1 MLTSSLQ
8 KLANDSDPSFRSY
21 SNDDNSSELFLPFL
35 RKIDKF
41 AALEISHDFSVSQYL
56 QFIDRYCNET
66 SIHDCMTFFRL
77 IIDGFS
83 LANSITVGG
92 GGEDGGNSRKDGN
105 IRNFRYFKYKKIPS
119 VRSLTRLICVNACQ
133 MGSALLNNTDVEIPE
148 VAKKWEEE
156 ASGYLSSAFNS
167 EGSSAF
173 SSISQLLTACTIVIG
188 TEISNEPVVRHFARQ
203 VFRSRGSISTSP
215 TSLGKSTITPYS
227 QYYGI
232 HVIENKPISQ
242 FFTKRGLLLFMSMIE
257 AESLGL
263 IEISIN
269 APQRQESAEKYVQD
283 LSPLFE
289 KLRLFQLMMPPPT
302 SRKDDIKISWDFIRL
317 QVLQVTIEK
326 YLLPFLKA
334 DVRSELMKLGKE
346 AIADEACSE
355 FSKRLKSGPCGP
367 FYEDT
372 REFSMRS
379 LLSCPNRFIYA
390 SVVSLYVT
398 QDASPSLHMACVD
411 INGVITAHG
420 VIASQSM
427 GQKKDKI
434 KTFLYDN
441 QPGCVV
447 INSSGGSLS
456 REVLNMINSS
466 IISEISEMIDLDRRL
481 KRQAMNMD
489 DNDEEEEEEANSKY
503 TPQVILF
510 MTSFFFFFAKFFFV
524 RLLS

>member
-1 MLTSSLQ
+1 MGRSRAKFSLFASSLL
-8 KLANDSDPSFRSY
+8 KLVNDPPSSFG
-21 SNDDNSSELFLPFL
+21 SNNSSEFFPALL
-35 RKIDKF
+35 RKIDKI
-41 AALEISHDFSVSQYL
+41 AAVEISHDFSPSQYF
-56 QFIDRYCNET
+56 QFIDRYSSET
-66 SIHDCMTFFRL
+66 SIHDSMTFFRL

-83 LANSITVGG
+83 LANSVTVGG
-92 GGEDGGNSRKDGN
+92 SGEDGGNSRRDGN

-119 VRSLTRLICVNACQ
+119 VRALTRLICVNACQ

-148 VAKKWEEE
+148 VVRNWEEE
-156 ASGYLSSAFNS
+156 ASGYLTTSDS

-173 SSISQLLTACTIVIG
+173 TSISQLLTACTIVIG
-188 TEISNEPVVRHFARQ
+188 TEISNEPIIRHFARQ

-215 TSLGKSTITPYS
+215 TALGKSSITPFS
-227 QYYGI
+227 QFYGI
-232 HVIENKPISQ
+232 HLIENKPISQ
-242 FFTKRGLLLFMSMIE
+242 YFTKKGLLLFMSMIE
-257 AESLGL
+257 AETLGL

-269 APQRQESAEKYVQD
+269 APQRQETAEKYVQD

-334 DVRSELMKLGKE
+334 DVRSELIKLGKE
-346 AIADEACSE
+346 SIADEACSE
-355 FSKRLKSGPCGP
+355 FSRRLKNGPCGP

-372 REFSMRS
+372 REFTMRS

-390 SVVSLYVT
+390 SVAALYVT
-398 QDASPSLHMACVD
+398 QDSSPSLHMACVD
-411 INGVITAHG
+411 TNGVITSHAI
-420 VIASQSM
+420 VASQSM
-427 GQKKDKI
+427 GQKKDKV

-441 QPGCVV
+441 QPSCVV

-481 KRQAMNMD
+481 KRQAMNVD
-489 DNDEEEEEEANSKY
+489 DNDEEEEEANSKY
-503 TPQVILF
+503 TPQVI
-510 MTSFFFFFAKFFFV
+510 SA
-524 RLLS
+524 